1 MLPPYNRKAFDK
13 TNSFYTV
20 IFSVIF
26 SNSLFQE
33 SDSKVTAG
41 IVDAFQNIDF
51 SECVRL
57 PRDRDRKVT
66 APSADNMLR
75 QEIEKLKIKPFLL
88 KENLIRKIPRL
99 VFFAGLE
106 GTGHH
111 LIDTTFK
118 DVCSMVN
125 VTKVSKCRAAT
136 NIIPNHV
143 GNIGPKWDFRKLSED
158 PTKHEGFLNQIKDQ
172 KKYANEILFLNSMRH
187 HSDKFLDA
195 AVSYPDGGH
204 PRIDNYPGTVSIHSM
219 TFRKLMIWN

>member
-1 MLPPYNRKAFDK
+1 M
-13 TNSFYTV
+13 
-20 IFSVIF
+20 
-26 SNSLFQE
+26 FQ
-33 SDSKVTAG
+33 
-41 IVDAFQNIDF
+41 DAYPLIDF

-57 PRDRDRKVT
+57 PRDRNRKVT
-66 APSADNMLR
+66 VASADSTLR
-75 QEIEKLKIKPFLL
+75 QEIDKLKIKPLFL
-88 KENLIRKIPRL
+88 KENLFRKYPKL

-125 VTKVSKCRAAT
+125 VTKISRCRAAT

-158 PTKHEGFLNQIKDQ
+158 PSKHEGFLLQLKDQ
-172 KKYANEILFLNSMRH
+172 KKYAEEIMFLNSMRH
-187 HSDKFLDA
+187 HSNIFLDA

-204 PRIDNYPGTVSIHSM
+204 PRIDNYPGVIVILSILLQFLGILRNEFLQQKVTVSVA
-219 TFRKLMIWN
+219 LEA